1 MERDILRVNALV
13 MLISMGVTLVTTY
26 LLNSLELTV
35 VSIVVLLALRS
46 IIAELILSKK
56 LDVSVKKDI
65 VLEFLLT
72 LVFISSSWYLPI
84 GLAVIV
90 YTIAYGL
97 YLYLKHEDIKTYL
110 AYFKASKKTSN

>member
-1 MERDILRVNALV
+1 
-13 MLISMGVTLVTTY
+13 MLFSMLVTLITTL

-46 IIAELILSKK
+46 VIAELILSKK

-72 LVFISSSWYLPI
+72 IVFISSSWYLPI
-84 GLAVIV
+84 WPAVIV
-90 YTIAYGL
+90 YLLAYTL
-97 YLYLKHEDIKTYL
+97 YLYLKRKDIKMYIE
-110 AYFKASKKTSN
+110 YFRKKIFE